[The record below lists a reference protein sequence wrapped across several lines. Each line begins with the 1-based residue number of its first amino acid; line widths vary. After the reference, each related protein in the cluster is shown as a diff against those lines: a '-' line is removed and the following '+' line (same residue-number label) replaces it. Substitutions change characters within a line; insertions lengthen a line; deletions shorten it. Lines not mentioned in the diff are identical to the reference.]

1 MLSFFSVYDKLV
13 KEVIK
18 MTIFMTRHG
27 QTDWNLQKRVQGKA
41 DIPLNE
47 TGIEQAKITSQKLK
61 NEKIDLIICSPLKR
75 AKKTAEIINEEL
87 HCPIIYEE
95 GMAERE
101 FGELEGKLTSEFDFD
116 TFWNYQK
123 DAKYERAENI
133 REFFGRVYQTID
145 KIIAQYPGKN
155 ILIVSH
161 GGVSVPV
168 YCYFNGIP
176 ENDNLLDLCCLNN
189 CEVVKYSI

>member
-1 MLSFFSVYDKLV
+1 
-13 KEVIK
+13 

-27 QTDWNLQKRVQGKA
+27 QTDWNLQKRVQGRV
-41 DIPLNE
+41 DIPLNK

-61 NEKIDLIICSPLKR
+61 NEKIDIIVCSPLIR
-75 AKKTAEIINEEL
+75 AKKTAEIINEKL

-95 GMAERE
+95 NIAERD
-101 FGELEGKLTSEFDFD
+101 FGELEGKLTSEFDFS

-123 DAKYERAENI
+123 NVKYEKAENI
-133 REFFGRVYQTID
+133 KKFFKRVYQTLD
-145 KIIAQYPGKN
+145 KIIAQYPEKN

-176 ENDNLLDLCCLNN
+176 ENENLLDSCCLNN
-189 CEVVKYSI
+189 CEVVKYSV